1 VTAPRSSDS
10 IFVRIACFP
19 PVFDPFFG
27 HLDARKAPKFIRN
40 SLEFQTR
47 AMVCRNIYPER
58 AFLLGMA
65 FPV

>member
-1 VTAPRSSDS
+1 VTALRSSDS

-27 HLDARKAPKFIRN
+27 YMDARKATKFIRN

-47 AMVCRNIYPER
+47 ETSSRNIYPER

-65 FPV
+65 FPI